1 MIGVWI
7 ARPKRM
13 IQVEIIK
20 KFTIF
25 VGEEVELVGVFGL
38 VTVRLIVGDYGRI
51 GKFDGGEIAFGWW
64 SGRM

>member
-1 MIGVWI
+1 
-7 ARPKRM
+7 M